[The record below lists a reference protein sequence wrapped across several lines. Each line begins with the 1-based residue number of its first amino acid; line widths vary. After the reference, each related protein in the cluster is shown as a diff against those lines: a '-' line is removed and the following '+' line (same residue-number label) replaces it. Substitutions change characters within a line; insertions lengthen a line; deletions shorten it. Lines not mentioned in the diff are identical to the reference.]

1 MCRRSLLP
9 SLLWTAAILPA
20 LGQPIPSNL
29 YDGMRWRLLGP
40 FRGGKVTMASGVP
53 GNPAVYYMGT
63 AGSGVW
69 KTVDGGQVWTCVS
82 DSEKLTGISAVAVAS
97 SQPDT
102 VYVGA
107 SGGATSGLYRT
118 TDGGTHWDLVALQ
131 GHGIS
136 SIVIDPHNPDL
147 VMATATE
154 GAGGRGG
161 AAGSS
166 SDEGGIQRTT
176 DGGKTW
182 KSVLPDPV
190 SGVWLV
196 FDPDNPKNVYAG
208 TRPAGGGGRGGGGGG
223 RGAAPVT
230 TPATDSQIY
239 RSTDE
244 GATWTKTSP
253 DGLPGGN
260 FGTIALAVAPGTNGL
275 RVYDYVAQGVF
286 RSDDGGAHW
295 TRATDDPRLIG
306 GGQFHD
312 ILVDPRDANVLFA
325 TQTSLYRSTDGGKTW
340 NSYAGAPSGADFN
353 YVWIDPTNDRNMIL
367 AVDQGVEISMDSGRT
382 WTTWFNQPT
391 GQMYNVTTDHEF
403 PFFLYAS
410 QQDSGT
416 VATPIF
422 GRGGQIT
429 YRDWYT
435 TNGFESARIVS
446 DPADPNYLYA
456 TGWYGSILRVNKI
469 TGQTQHVFERTSK
482 YHESGSPPMG
492 FSPGNPNTLYL
503 ATQFLLATRD
513 KGMHWEAVSPDL
525 TATAETPD
533 SPAAGGRGG
542 AGGGRGGGPAISALA
557 FSGKDGK
564 EIWAGTTNG
573 LIQLTRDGGAHWNNV
588 AGGITNGGSVSTI
601 DASAKDP
608 ARAFIIVGAGGR
620 GGGGG
625 GRGSAVAPP
634 RIYRT
639 DDFGQNWKLV
649 NSGLPSSAA
658 HAVREDPENRNLVF
672 AALDAGVYVSFDG
685 GDDWQSLQLNLP
697 AASCRDLAIEQN
709 DLIVATY
716 GRALWAIDDISPLR
730 ELAGKAAAIGDASA
744 YLYKPSSA
752 IRMQWDTYTDTPLN
766 PDVAAAENPPDGAI
780 LYYWLKTAPSGDVR
794 IEVYDPA
801 GRLVRSYSSADVAS
815 LGYKVNVPDFW
826 LAPPPVPAKTA
837 GLNRFVWDLRYPDP
851 DQLLYTYYGI
861 HVNYFEYTLA
871 DHAIPH
877 NTPWHEPQGPMVV
890 PGQYEIRLRVGGQTY
905 RQPITVKLDPRLS
918 YTAEE
923 LQRQLNLAQ
932 KIAAGMKASYEGY
945 NQAAQLHAELAD
957 RAAKLKASGK
967 SADAEAAADA
977 AEKKARSL
985 ADPAGGFGPLNRD
998 LTRLMIAVD
1007 QSDSPPAG
1015 QVVETYVQMCQE
1027 AHEIASRWE
1036 ELRSQDLPKLNAILL
1051 HQSLGAI
1058 SLPPQ
1063 QLQFPTCSN

>member
-1 MCRRSLLP
+1 MSKHSLLAP
-9 SLLWTAAILPA
+9 LLLAAAVLPA
-20 LGQPIPSNL
+20 LAQPIPSNL
-29 YDGMRWRLLGP
+29 YSGMRWRLVGP
-40 FRGGKVTMASGVP
+40 FRGGKVTMVSGVP
-53 GNPAVYYMGT
+53 GNPAVYFMGT

-82 DSEKLTGISAVAVAS
+82 DSERLTGIGAVAVAP

-107 SGGATSGLYRT
+107 NGSPSGLYKT
-118 TDGGTHWDLVALQ
+118 TDGGAHWEMVALQ

-147 VMATATE
+147 VMAAATE
-154 GAGGRGG
+154 GAGGRGATANSPTG
-161 AAGSS
+161 
-166 SDEGGIQRTT
+166 DGGIQRTT

-190 SGVWLV
+190 SGTWLV

-208 TRPAGGGGRGGGGGG
+208 TRPAGGAGGGGGG

-253 DGLPGGN
+253 DGLPGGS

-275 RVYDYVAQGVF
+275 RIYNYVAQGIF

-295 TRATDDPRLIG
+295 SRASDDPRLIG

-312 ILVDPRDANVLFA
+312 VIVDPRDANILFA

-353 YVWIDPTNDRNMIL
+353 YVWIDPTNDKNMIL
-367 AVDQGVEISMDSGRT
+367 AVDQGVEISMDSGHT

-391 GQMYNVTTDHEF
+391 GQMYNVTTDHGF

-469 TGQTQHVFERTSK
+469 TGQTQHVFERISK
-482 YHESGSPPMG
+482 YRESGSPPMG
-492 FSPGNPNTLYL
+492 FSSGDPNTLYL
-503 ATQFLLATRD
+503 ATQYLLATRD
-513 KGMHWEAVSPDL
+513 KGMHWDAVSPDL
-525 TATAETPD
+525 TATAETPEAQ
-533 SPAAGGRGG
+533 PAGGRAG
-542 AGGGRGGGPAISALA
+542 GGGRGGGPAISALA
-557 FSGKDGK
+557 FSAKETK

-573 LIQLTRDGGAHWNNV
+573 LIQLTRDGGVHWNNV
-588 AGGITNGGSVSTI
+588 AGAITNGGSVSTI
-601 DASAKDP
+601 DASASDP
-608 ARAFIIVGAGGR
+608 ARAFIIVGGGGR
-620 GGGGG
+620 GGGGA
-625 GRGSAVAPP
+625 GRGGATVPP

-639 DDFGQNWKLV
+639 DDYGQNWKLV
-649 NSGLPSSAA
+649 NNGLPASAP

-672 AALDAGVYVSFDG
+672 AALDNGVYVSFNG

-709 DLIVATY
+709 DLMVATY

-730 ELAGKAAAIGDASA
+730 ELAGKAAAIGGANA
-744 YLYKPSSA
+744 YLYRPAAA

-780 LYYWLKTAPSGDVR
+780 LYYWLKAPPSGDVKV
-794 IEVYDPA
+794 EVYDPA
-801 GRLVRSYSSADVAS
+801 GTLVRSYSSADAAS
-815 LGYKVNVPDFW
+815 LGYQVNVPDFW

-851 DQLLYTYYGI
+851 AQLLYTYYGI

-890 PGQYEIRLRVGGQTY
+890 PGQYEIRLTAAGQTH

-918 YTAEE
+918 YTAQE
-923 LQRQLNLAQ
+923 LQRQLDLAQ

-945 NQAAQLHAELAD
+945 NQAAQLLKELDD
-957 RAAKLKASGK
+957 RATKLKASGK
-967 SADAEAAADA
+967 SADAEASAEA
-977 AEKKARSL
+977 AETKARGL
-985 ADPAGGFGPLNRD
+985 ADPPGGFGPLNRD

-1007 QSDSPPAG
+1007 QSDSPPASE
-1015 QVVETYVQMCQE
+1015 VVEAYVQMCQQ
-1027 AHEIASRWE
+1027 AREIVSRWD
-1036 ELRSQDLPKLNAILL
+1036 ELRSQDLPKLNTILRQ
-1051 HQSLGAI
+1051 QSLGTI
-1058 SLPPQ
+1058 SPPQ
-1063 QLQFPTCSN
+1063 QQLQLPACTN